1 MVRGYDGVTEAL
13 TDVYKRQ
20 VYRSIDILNTISRY
34 NKQEPITNKQ
44 LLFAPVKE
52 FVQKPIEVKKMDAYS
67 NTLKLY
73 QSLLQS

>member
-1 MVRGYDGVTEAL
+1 MYDFL
-13 TDVYKRQ
+13 

-34 NKQEPITNKQ
+34 DRQEPLTNKQ

-52 FVQKPIEVKKMDAYS
+52 FVQMPIEVKKMDAYS

-73 QSLLQS
+73 QSLLQSEIAAQRTDAIVTTI